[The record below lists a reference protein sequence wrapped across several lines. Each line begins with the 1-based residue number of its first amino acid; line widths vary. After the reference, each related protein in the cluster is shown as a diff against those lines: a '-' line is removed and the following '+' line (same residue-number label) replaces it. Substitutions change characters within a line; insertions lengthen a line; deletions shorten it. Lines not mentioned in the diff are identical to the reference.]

1 VVEERLRSTL
11 CVLRVTGPGRF
22 SFQIP
27 GQPPFNHEGR
37 LTVSQMYLTAEELNQ
52 VKALV
57 LINGCELDYH
67 ELPGQTPYQ
76 TYERE
81 LLTSAFDIADVP
93 CSECPSCPWFA
104 PNEDP
109 PCWAD
114 PESAYPERRN
124 YLSGFNERYKEA
136 LEACP
141 ISGKVTEQRRK

>member
-1 VVEERLRSTL
+1 MVEERLRSTL